1 MKTTKRKTQKEVV
14 LWHLQNNGTITSW
27 EAIKEYGITRLAAR
41 VFYLK
46 EDGHDIE
53 TETKQVETKFG
64 KTNITIY
71 KLPTDVH

>member
-1 MKTTKRKTQKEVV
+1 MKTMKRKTQKEVV
-14 LWHLQNNGTITSW
+14 LWHLQNHGTITSW

-53 TETKQVETKFG
+53 TETKQVENRFG

-71 KLPTDVH
+71 KLSNVH

>member
-1 MKTTKRKTQKEVV
+1 MKRKTQKEVV
-14 LWHLQNNGTITSW
+14 LWHLQNYGKITSW
-27 EAIKEYGITRLAAR
+27 EAIKEYGITRLAAL

-53 TETKQVETKFG
+53 TERKQVENRFG

-71 KLPTDVH
+71 KLSNVH